1 MNNSNKPTNQQTNKP
16 TLRQRKLS
24 LLLEDFCNKAAV
36 KAKPM
41 ATELKEIIK
50 SKADLPSSLSKS
62 LQDLFSKEIY
72 SALEFRKNSATVE
85 CEKCHSQELVSEE
98 IEESEKKEITVEP
111 SIAKVD
117 LTDILMYC
125 KNCDSRQ
132 NHSVIAST
140 SDENFN
146 TNGRIKTLIEQIS
159 SAAFSE
165 KGTSRKSAPGFQDG
179 GDNASASST
188 SLARAFN
195 A

>member
-1 MNNSNKPTNQQTNKP
+1 MNNSNKSTNQQINKP

-24 LLLEDFCNKAAV
+24 LLLENFCNKAAV

-98 IEESEKKEITVEP
+98 SEESEKSEKSEKKEITVEP

-117 LTDILMYC
+117 LTDILMYH
-125 KNCDSRQ
+125 KNCD
-132 NHSVIAST
+132 
-140 SDENFN
+140 
-146 TNGRIKTLIEQIS
+146 
-159 SAAFSE
+159 
-165 KGTSRKSAPGFQDG
+165 
-179 GDNASASST
+179 
-188 SLARAFN
+188 
-195 A
+195 